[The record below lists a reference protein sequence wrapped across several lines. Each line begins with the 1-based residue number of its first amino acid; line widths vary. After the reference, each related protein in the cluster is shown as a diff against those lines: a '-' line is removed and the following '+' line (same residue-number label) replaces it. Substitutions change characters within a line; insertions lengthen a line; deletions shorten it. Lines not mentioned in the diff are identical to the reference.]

1 MPQSQR
7 KNLAKFNVL
16 TLSKCAI
23 LVLTARGAGK
33 ISSIR
38 VNTHANKSI
47 SVDNFTEC
55 NMQFI
60 SNKSTF

>member
-1 MPQSQR
+1 MSQSQR
-7 KNLAKFNVL
+7 ANLTKFKIL

-23 LVLTARGAGK
+23 LVLTAPGAGK

-38 VNTHANKSI
+38 VDTHANKSI
-47 SVDNFTEC
+47 SVDNFTQD

-60 SNKSTF
+60 